1 MKHITEFLLRTV
13 ILILLSI
20 QTSLTLA
27 DGDHDEARRL
37 SQSGDILSLQVILEK
52 LRPRYPGK
60 VLEVELERKSG
71 RLIYELEILSKDGV
85 VLELYIDAKTGDVL
99 RSKVDD

>member
-1 MKHITEFLLRTV
+1 MKDLTNFLLRSM
-13 ILILLSI
+13 ILFVLGGQMSLS
-20 QTSLTLA
+20 LA
-27 DGDHDEARRL
+27 DEDHDEARRL
-37 SQSGDILSLQVILEK
+37 HESGEILSLEVILQR

-71 RLIYELEILSKDGV
+71 RIIYEVEMLGKDGV
-85 VLELYIDAKTGDVL
+85 VRELYIDARTGEVL